1 MKDHPPG
8 SLRQRNHLRRPDS
21 VEDVEDVEDVQE
33 GAVSVTMIHP
43 GITDCSEQ
51 FLVAIRAYQ
60 LLNQSVAKGMN
71 SRLLFIPAPVPVIV
85 DAHPS

>member
-1 MKDHPPG
+1 MKDYAPG
-8 SLRQRNHLRRPDS
+8 SLRQRNHLRRQDS
-21 VEDVEDVEDVQE
+21 VENMEDVQE

-43 GITDCSEQ
+43 GITDRSVQ
-51 FLVAIRAYQ
+51 FLAAAGAFQ